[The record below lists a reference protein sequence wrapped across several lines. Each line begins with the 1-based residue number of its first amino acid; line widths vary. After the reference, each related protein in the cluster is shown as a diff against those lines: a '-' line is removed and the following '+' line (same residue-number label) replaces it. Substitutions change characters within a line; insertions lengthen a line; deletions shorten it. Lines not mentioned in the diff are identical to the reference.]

1 MLQRRSE
8 GSLYDGP
15 REERWAAGIPWEPR
29 GPAEGPEV
37 RRMGSRVSPS
47 QHCQQ
52 SGPHH
57 PLHLLLPAEN
67 ILGASTVGPGNRW
80 SASEQG
86 AEAALHGPLTKVLG
100 SGGKGPKTLGIV

>member
-67 ILGASTVGPGNRW
+67 ILGASTVYARVPSPR
-80 SASEQG
+80 SEWPQAG
-86 AEAALHGPLTKVLG
+86 DPAQDQAELLLRLVSSDRKSV
-100 SGGKGPKTLGIV
+100 V